1 MNVSHKFMEM
11 SISGQDAIILLHADE
26 FSFGRYSYQNVSKEK
41 ESEGQQQ
48 EW

>member
-1 MNVSHKFMEM
+1 MEM
-11 SISGQDAIILLHADE
+11 SSSGQEAIILLHTDE
-26 FSFGRYSYQNVSKEK
+26 FSFGHYTYQNVSKEK